1 MVPEPRDPAT
11 LRATLASPA
20 FARLWLAW
28 LAGNV
33 AMWMHEVTAA
43 WRMAQLTDDPLMV
56 ALVQAAGTLPLFLL
70 GLPSGALADRFDR
83 RRVYA
88 VAQAAL
94 AVVAIVLAVV
104 AATGTATPM
113 LLLALCVANGIGLAV
128 RFPAF
133 AALVPDLVPVHQLS
147 AALTL
152 NALAMN
158 LTRVVGPLIAGAMIA
173 MLGSAAVFAANA
185 LMALVACALV
195 LGARVPQ
202 AGPAPVRRVHP
213 PLAAA
218 IAEGVRYTV
227 RTPQLRAIV
236 LRAFVFFVQ
245 TIGLV
250 ALMPLLA
257 RRLGDDAT
265 LYTAM
270 LAAAGAGAVLVA
282 LALPRLPSVRPRG
295 RVVDASVLAYAL
307 ATVVAVLAS
316 SLWLVLPALALSGA
330 AWLSGVNTLTMSA
343 QLLLPPALRARGMA
357 IYQMSIMGASAGGAA
372 LWGALAS
379 RSSVATALVASALLG
394 LALLPLT
401 RRLSIEDAARPA

>member
-1 MVPEPRDPAT
+1 MPEASASAS
-11 LRATLASPA
+11 LRGTLAGPA

-43 WRMAQLTDDPLMV
+43 WRMAQLTDDPVMV

-94 AVVAIVLAVV
+94 AGVAVVLAVF
-104 AATGTATPM
+104 ASSDATTPT
-113 LLLALCVANGIGLAV
+113 LLLALCLANGIGLAV

-133 AALVPDLVPVHQLS
+133 SALVPDLVPAHQLS

-173 MLGSAAVFAANA
+173 ALGTAAVFAANA
-185 LMALVACALV
+185 LMALLACALV
-195 LGARVPQ
+195 LRARVPPTC
-202 AGPAPVRRVHP
+202 PAPARGPHA
-213 PLAAA
+213 PLGAA
-218 IAEGVRYTV
+218 IAEGVRYTL
-227 RTPQLRAIV
+227 RTLVLRAIV
-236 LRAFVFFVQ
+236 LRAFVFFTQ
-245 TIGLV
+245 TIGLI
-250 ALMPLLA
+250 ALLPLLA
-257 RRLGDDAT
+257 RQRGDDAT
-265 LYTAM
+265 TYTAM

-282 LALPRLPSVRPRG
+282 LALPQLPALRPRG

-307 ATVVAVLAS
+307 ATVGAVWAPH
-316 SLWLVLPALALSGA
+316 LWLVLAALALSGA

-372 LWGALAS
+372 LWGLVAS
-379 RSSVATALVASALLG
+379 HTSVATALVASAVLG
-394 LALLPLT
+394 LLLLPLT
-401 RRLSIEDAARPA
+401 RGLPIDAEAPPP

>member
-1 MVPEPRDPAT
+1 VPESIASAS
-11 LRATLASPA
+11 LRGTLAGPA

-43 WRMAQLTDDPLMV
+43 WRMAQLTDDPVMV

-94 AVVAIVLAVV
+94 AAVAVVLAVV
-104 AATGTATPM
+104 ASSDRTTPT
-113 LLLALCVANGIGLAV
+113 LLLALCLANGIGLAV

-133 AALVPDLVPVHQLS
+133 SALVPDLVPAHQLS

-173 MLGSAAVFAANA
+173 A
-185 LMALVACALV
+185 LACALV
-195 LGARVPQ
+195 LRARVPPTCPVP
-202 AGPAPVRRVHP
+202 ARGPHAP
-213 PLAAA
+213 LGAA
-218 IAEGVRYTV
+218 IAEGVRYTL
-227 RTPQLRAIV
+227 RTPVLRAIV
-236 LRAFVFFVQ
+236 LRAFVFFTQ
-245 TIGLV
+245 TIGLI
-250 ALMPLLA
+250 ALLPLLA
-257 RRLGDDAT
+257 RQRGDDAT
-265 LYTAM
+265 TYTAM

-282 LALPRLPSVRPRG
+282 LALPQLPALRPRG

-307 ATVVAVLAS
+307 ATVGAVWAPH
-316 SLWLVLPALALSGA
+316 LWLVLAALALSGA

-372 LWGALAS
+372 LWGLVAS
-379 RSSVATALVASALLG
+379 HTSVATALVASAALG
-394 LALLPLT
+394 LLLLPLT
-401 RRLSIEDAARPA
+401 RGLPIDAEAPLP